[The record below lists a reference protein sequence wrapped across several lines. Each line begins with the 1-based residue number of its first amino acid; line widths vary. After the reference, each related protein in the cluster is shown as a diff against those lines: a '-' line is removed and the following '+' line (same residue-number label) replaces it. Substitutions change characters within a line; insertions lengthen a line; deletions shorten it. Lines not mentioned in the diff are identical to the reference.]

1 MLVMLRAAKGVEMR
15 TLNFI
20 SNTTTERDERGNI
33 SLVKMPH
40 RALPSSFHMFMAN
53 DFHVG
58 NSETSER
65 AIEQFIH
72 AVRAKKNSYVY
83 LQGDQLECINISDPR
98 FDLDVH
104 SGRGPRVNVMR
115 DAFMELLDPIA
126 DRVILI
132 LDGNHERR
140 LRNLF
145 QPNLD
150 ISKAWDTVYANG
162 TLAKLIFPGFRVCA
176 WHGSGFIG
184 SYAGDQ
190 KQRHVNEQIAL
201 KRKLRRLPAQDC
213 EVITCGHYHRL
224 ILSEP
229 DPRLLLVTDQERNQL
244 VSDYTRPSRIW
255 LDQERGLYRVP
266 EEERYYVCTGSFLR
280 GYSEDIPSYVEDMG
294 LEATELGYGHI
305 EVRNDSLA
313 KVETV
318 KVTP

>member
-1 MLVMLRAAKGVEMR
+1 MR
-15 TLNFI
+15 TLNF
-20 SNTTTERDERGNI
+20 NNMTTTERDDRGNI
-33 SLVKMPH
+33 SIVKMPH
-40 RALPSSFHMFMAN
+40 RPLPSSFHLYAAN

-58 NSETSER
+58 NSETSEH

-72 AVRAKKNSYVY
+72 AVKSKKNSYVY
-83 LQGDQLECINISDPR
+83 LQGDQLESIAIDDKR

-104 SGRGPRVNVMR
+104 SGRGPRFDVMR

-126 DRVILI
+126 DKVLVI

-140 LRNLF
+140 LKNF
-145 QPNLD
+145 FKPNQD
-150 ISKAWDTVYANG
+150 IAKAWGTVYANG
-162 TLAKLIFPGFRVCA
+162 TLAKLIFPEFRLCA

-213 EVITCGHYHRL
+213 EITSCGHFHRL

-229 DPRLLLVTDQERNQL
+229 DPRLLLITDQEKNEL
-244 VSDYTRPSRIW
+244 VSDYTKPSRIW

-266 EEERYYVCTGSFLR
+266 EEERFYLCSGSFLR
-280 GYSEDIPSYVEDMG
+280 GYSEDMPSYVEDFG
-294 LEATELGYGHI
+294 LEATELGYGKI
-305 EVRNDSLA
+305 EVKNDKLS